1 MKKLFITFGL
11 TILLT
16 HISYSQSLFE
26 SAVDSIGA
34 NSDSKPELSLHGYAR
49 GSVYGGSKKYDLS
62 SAFAE
67 LSLQGKFDYKNAFLQ
82 SDIRF
87 REGMFFNERQR
98 EIQFKE
104 LYAGYR
110 SEKFDAFLGNQIII
124 WGRTDGFNPTNNL
137 TPSDYFFLSSNMD
150 DQKLSNFMLRMK
162 YRMTPSIE
170 LELIGIPF
178 YKESNYRYDLFDLNR
193 EVAIANLPVPVPA
206 IRVNANFDKIALPER
221 KIKNGSIGARLNF
234 ELPQAG
240 FSFSYFKGYDPYHG
254 FDLQNIVLPTT
265 DPTQPVVI
273 TYVPKAY
280 LKNTLGADFAIPIS
294 DWIFRGEMAYNFVE
308 NKDNQMYIPKND
320 FSYVFGI
327 EKSWNDFIFIGQY
340 IGKRVS
346 DFSPLT
352 EPVLNP
358 ADPKSLMTYPQD
370 MAKYESSLFNRK
382 IFNQQEKTNH
392 AMSLTISRSFAYEVW
407 NAELTGFYNF
417 TSEEWLIRPQVSWK
431 ISDALALAVG
441 AQYMKGPDKSLFSYS
456 SPVLNGAFAEL
467 KVSF

>member
-1 MKKLFITFGL
+1 MLFAFAM
-11 TILLT
+11 
-16 HISYSQSLFE
+16 YSQSLFE
-26 SAVDSIGA
+26 SAMDSVSA
-34 NSDSKPELSLHGYAR
+34 NSNNKAELSLNGYAR
-49 GSVYGGSKKYDLS
+49 GSIYGGSKNYDLS
-62 SAFAE
+62 SGFAE

-110 SEKFDAFLGNQIII
+110 SEKFDAFLGNQIVT

-137 TPSDYFFLSSNMD
+137 TPNDYFFLTANMD

-162 YRMTPSIE
+162 YRMTPLIE

-178 YKESNYRYDLFDLNR
+178 YKESNYRYDLFDLNS
-193 EVAIANLPVPVPA
+193 EIVIADLPVPMPPVQ
-206 IRVNANFDKIALPER
+206 VNAHFDKITFPER
-221 KIKNGSIGARLNF
+221 KLKNGSIGARLNF

-240 FSFSYFKGYDPYHG
+240 FSFSYFRGYDPFHG
-254 FDLQNIVLPTT
+254 FNLQDIATSET

-273 TYVPKAY
+273 TYAPKAY
-280 LKNTLGADFAIPIS
+280 LKNTLGADFAIPVS
-294 DWIFRGEMAYNFVE
+294 TWIFRGEMAYNFVE
-308 NKDNQMYIPKND
+308 NKDKHMYIPQSD

-327 EKSWNDFIFIGQY
+327 EKNWNDFIFIGQY
-340 IGKRVS
+340 IGKKVS
-346 DFSPLT
+346 DFSELT
-352 EPVLNP
+352 EPILNP
-358 ADPKSLMTYPQD
+358 ADQLSLMTFPME

-382 IFNQQEKTNH
+382 IFNQQEKMNH
-392 AMSLTISRSFAYEVW
+392 AVSLTISRSFAYEVW

-417 TSEEWLIRPQVSWK
+417 TSEEWMIRPQLTWK

-441 AQYMKGPDKSLFSYS
+441 AQYMKGPDKSLFYYS